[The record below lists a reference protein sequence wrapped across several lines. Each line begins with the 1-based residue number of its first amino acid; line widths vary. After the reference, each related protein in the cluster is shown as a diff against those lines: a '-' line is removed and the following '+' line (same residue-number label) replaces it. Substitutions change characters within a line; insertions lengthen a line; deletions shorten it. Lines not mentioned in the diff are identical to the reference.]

1 MTPQE
6 LLEKPYSRIVIP
18 SDGGFHAEIMEFP
31 GCFAQ
36 GDSPEAA
43 YRNLESSAVAW
54 IESCIEL
61 DQTIPEPFSNL
72 GFGGKIALR
81 LPKSLHREA
90 SRMAAQ
96 DGVSLNQFLVSAI
109 AYRVGAEDCYRV
121 MAERLLGHSM
131 QEKPKVGK
139 RPRTPEK
146 VRGQNAARKRDRSL
160 DVASM

>member
-6 LLEKPYSRIVIP
+6 VLTKPYSRILIP

-36 GDSPEAA
+36 GNSPEEA

-54 IESCIEL
+54 IEGCWEL
-61 DQTIPEPFSNL
+61 DQAIPEPFDDL
-72 GFGGKIALR
+72 GFGGKVALR
-81 LPKSLHREA
+81 LPRSLHREA
-90 SRMAAQ
+90 SRMAAR

-121 MAERLLGHSM
+121 MAERLLSRSTP
-131 QEKPKVGK
+131 EKPKEAK
-139 RPRTPEK
+139 RPRVPKK
-146 VRGQNAARKRDRSL
+146 VRGRSTVRKGGRSVDAASK
-160 DVASM
+160 